1 MSGSLEAQ
9 ERQGPYFGILI
20 SSSAFFRLVPVLVFL
35 NSCLNDQTECSL
47 KGVTF
52 RVRAFCEM
60 NKVLLTMPH
69 ECLCFNVKIS

>member
-1 MSGSLEAQ
+1 MSGSLEVQ
-9 ERQGPYFGILI
+9 ERQGPHLSILI
-20 SSSAFFRLVPVLVFL
+20 SSSAFLQLVPVLVFL

-52 RVRAFCEM
+52 RVRAFCET

-69 ECLCFNVKIS
+69 ECLCFNDKIS

>member
-1 MSGSLEAQ
+1 MQ
-9 ERQGPYFGILI
+9 ERQGPHLSILI
-20 SSSAFFRLVPVLVFL
+20 SSSAFLQLVPVLVFL

-52 RVRAFCEM
+52 RVRAFCKT

-69 ECLCFNVKIS
+69 KCLCFNDKIS